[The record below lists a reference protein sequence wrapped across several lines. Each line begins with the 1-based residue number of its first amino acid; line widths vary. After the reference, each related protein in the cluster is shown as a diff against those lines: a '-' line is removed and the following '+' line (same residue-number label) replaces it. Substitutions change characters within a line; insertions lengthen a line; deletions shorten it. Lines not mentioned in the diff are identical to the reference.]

1 MARITVEDCLQYEN
15 NRFALVL
22 LASKRAKQI
31 LSGSQVLI
39 TESKNKSI
47 VTSLR
52 EIAAHKVRFMTDA
65 EQLAAEAQRISDAE
79 AAKQARI
86 DSANA
91 AAAAALEAKA
101 ASAEASTGAE
111 STEAKPEA
119 APDAAAGVVADEETD
134 MSVTQN
140 G

>member
-31 LSGSQVLI
+31 LSGAHPLI
-39 TESKNKSI
+39 AESKNKSI

-52 EIAAHKVRFMTDA
+52 EIAAHKVRFMTES

-79 AAKQARI
+79 AAKKARM
-86 DSANA
+86 DSAYA
-91 AAAAALEAKA
+91 AAAAAMEAKA
-101 ASAEASTGAE
+101 AVPPAAEVV
-111 STEAKPEA
+111 TEADGEPDMA
-119 APDAAAGVVADEETD
+119 A
-134 MSVTQN
+134 TQS
-140 G
+140 